1 MKLTMPI
8 KIPEL
13 RFQLQDIK
21 YVTGA
26 AGWAIG
32 TYLFGSYL
40 LSLLYHCSFRE
51 VRIFSPDNLST
62 AAVLMSFLIFGAG
75 FIMTFFIPGWILC
88 LHFRRLQN
96 DLPGFLTA
104 AFFSSIGICILGS
117 SIYKIM
123 GGRIL
128 CRNNFLGII
137 ILLIILEL
145 ISLLWKRHRRQE
157 QCPPRD
163 IMFSLPSLMPYCVLI
178 LLAILFLLTSGRD
191 LINGAPV
198 AYQYDPQTVL
208 AIPLGEQSDSLEAF
222 GLAHS
227 LRTHLLPYWDLEY
240 ADKFGYVF
248 TDTPLYPYV
257 ALFAILLFGESFA
270 AVSLLS
276 VSFIIM
282 IFSSVLARGYPLR
295 SQIRF
300 VTCAGLM
307 LAYLFF
313 LLKEP
318 AVFVYMEHFFLL
330 QIILVY
336 IFLLKKDK
344 VVFWLLAISATLTK
358 FYGIFFILL
367 GIGALF
373 LFFKKRQR
381 EARGLLAGY
390 GLIVASVLVGI
401 LFMGVITGN
410 TGTYIKCLFIEHL
423 NRLDYFSL
431 LPRIYPQD
439 VVYRPTP
446 DFNQSTRFLTWTL
459 LATAFTFPALFVF
472 GDDREERFYSLIGL
486 IYFTL
491 VFVSTYSLPR
501 YVLPLIPFA
510 AMVVSSQGERYLA
523 RRIKRETYS

>member
-1 MKLTMPI
+1 MKVNLATPKLAWMCGLIFGMYVLGTHVLAFLSRSEFSQVYIFPPEQLT
-8 KIPEL
+8 
-13 RFQLQDIK
+13 
-21 YVTGA
+21 
-26 AGWAIG
+26 
-32 TYLFGSYL
+32 L
-40 LSLLYHCSFRE
+40 LT
-51 VRIFSPDNLST
+51 VII
-62 AAVLMSFLIFGAG
+62 SFLIFGCG
-75 FIMTFFIPGWILC
+75 FIMIFFIPGGILC
-88 LHFRRLQN
+88 LHFKRLHN

-117 SIYKIM
+117 SIYKIL
-123 GGRIL
+123 GGGIL
-128 CRNNFLGII
+128 CRNNFLWIV
-137 ILLIILEL
+137 ILITALEL
-145 ISLLWKRHRRQE
+145 ISLLWKRHRHPTQ
-157 QCPPRD
+157 QLPGN
-163 IMFSLPSLMPYCVLI
+163 MVFSLSALMPYCVLI
-178 LLAILFLLTSGRD
+178 LLATLFLLTSGRA

-198 AYQYDPQTVL
+198 AYQYDPKTVL

-282 IFSSVLARGYPLR
+282 IFSSVLARGYPRR
-295 SQIRF
+295 SPIRF

-307 LAYLFF
+307 FAYLFF

-318 AVFVYMEHFFLL
+318 AVFVYVEHFFLL
-330 QIILVY
+330 QIILAY
-336 IFLLKKDK
+336 IFLLRKNKIA
-344 VVFWLLAISATLTK
+344 FWLAATSATLTR
-358 FYGIFFILL
+358 FYGIFFIVL

-373 LFFKKRQR
+373 IFFKERRR
-381 EARGLLAGY
+381 EIRALLAGY
-390 GLIVASVLVGI
+390 GRIVACILAGI
-401 LFMGVITGN
+401 LLMGVITGD

-446 DFNQSTRFLTWTL
+446 DFNQSIRFLAWTL
-459 LATAFTFPALFVF
+459 GATVFTFPALFVF
-472 GDDREERFYSLIGL
+472 GNDREERFYSCIGL
-486 IYFTL
+486 VYFSL
-491 VFVSTYSLPR
+491 VFASTYSLPR

-510 AMVVSSQGERYLA
+510 AMVVSSQGERHGA
-523 RRIKRETYS
+523 QRTEREVD